1 MKSFWRC
8 FVCNDIHYGVKPPG
22 LCPTCGVAKAYVRVS
37 PREARAVQGWAP
49 NAGPAAAD
57 TTSNEEFEPEEFRRS
72 IEAFAE
78 GQEFEVN
85 RDRARVDLLL
95 EGLFGNAANHGLK
108 YCPCRLRTK
117 EFQEDLK
124 LVCPCHF
131 TAHET
136 YRGIEAG
143 ECWCGLFKKR

>member
-22 LCPTCGVAKAYVRVS
+22 VCPTCGVARPFVRVS
-37 PREARAVQGWAP
+37 AREARAVQGWGPGEGQASVGP
-49 NAGPAAAD
+49 SDAG
-57 TTSNEEFEPEEFRRS
+57 EFSPEEFRRS
-72 IEAFAE
+72 IEAFAA

-124 LVCPCHF
+124 LVCPCFF

-136 YRGIEAG
+136 YRGIDAG